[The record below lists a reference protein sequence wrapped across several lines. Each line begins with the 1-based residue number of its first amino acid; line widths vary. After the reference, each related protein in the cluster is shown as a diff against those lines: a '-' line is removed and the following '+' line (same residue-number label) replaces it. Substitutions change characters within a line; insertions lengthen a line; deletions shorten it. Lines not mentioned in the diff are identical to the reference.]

1 MRKNYFLTAAAA
13 LLALGMQAQT
23 TFTSGQITY
32 TVTGE
37 NTVECSGVNNAAT
50 SIEIPPTVVNGGVT
64 YDVKAIGEGAFKWSN
79 LISVVIPGSVETIK
93 AQAFYYSDLTSVT
106 FGEGVKY
113 IGDYAF
119 SSLGLS
125 TLTLP
130 NSVEWIGNS
139 AFYNQHN
146 SSYQPCLT
154 QVDLGDG
161 VKHIGNAAFYKLAAT
176 SIEIP
181 ASTEEIG
188 STCFLNSKLETVTL
202 NEGLKKIGDGAFNSC
217 TALSSITLPSTL
229 EEIGMEAFL
238 NDKALTAINIPAGV
252 TTIGESAIANT
263 AVSTITLDP
272 ANTSFVMENGVLY
285 TADKT
290 LLQMAPMTGV
300 STHVVNENCLGIVG
314 GAFWGSEL
322 QSITLNKKLTALGY
336 ACFESSL
343 LSEIN
348 LDGPDNINFIDEQVF
363 ADTKLTEVVLPS
375 SPYYLNDGEFAS
387 CTSLTSL
394 TIPEGITEIYPH
406 ALNNCTALQS
416 ITCLSA
422 VPPTIMDYYEDYDMP
437 FYNSNENAILY
448 VPKGS
453 KNAYQATEWSYYTIV
468 EQAQPLEVVSTN
480 PMSGANTETYQTFS
494 FEVTFNQPVTV
505 AQNNPDV
512 KIYVGEIGSSE
523 TLSPLDSWYA
533 TMNNEN
539 TLHVWG
545 SDYDGYVDY
554 FTSDINKTYYVVIPA
569 GVVTCE
575 AGANE
580 EIIIILNQGASAI
593 DTLVSNG
600 NATIEAIY
608 NINGQQVREMQK
620 GINIVRMSDGTVKK
634 IMK

>member
-1 MRKNYFLTAAAA
+1 MKKILSAIIA
-13 LLALGMQAQT
+13 LALCASVAVGASGCGCEKNKKTAKNT
-23 TFTSGQITY
+23 TSTSSGPGYKVEPTNPDFEEGDFGFY
-32 TVTGE
+32 RLNDNEVKVTVYNGKDKDIKIPE
-37 NTVECSGVNNAAT
+37 TVNGSK
-50 SIEIPPTVVNGGVT
+50 ITVV
-64 YDVKAIGEGAFKWSN
+64 GAN
-79 LISVVIPGSVETIK
+79 LFQATDVET
-93 AQAFYYSDLTSVT
+93 V
-106 FGEGVKY
+106 
-113 IGDYAF
+113 
-119 SSLGLS
+119 
-125 TLTLP
+125 
-130 NSVEWIGNS
+130 
-139 AFYNQHN
+139 
-146 SSYQPCLT
+146 
-154 QVDLGDG
+154 
-161 VKHIGNAAFYKLAAT
+161 
-176 SIEIP
+176 
-181 ASTEEIG
+181 
-188 STCFLNSKLETVTL
+188 
-202 NEGLKKIGDGAFNSC
+202 
-217 TALSSITLPSTL
+217 
-229 EEIGMEAFL
+229 
-238 NDKALTAINIPAGV
+238 
-252 TTIGESAIANT
+252 
-263 AVSTITLDP
+263 
-272 ANTSFVMENGVLY
+272 
-285 TADKT
+285 
-290 LLQMAPMTGV
+290 
-300 STHVVNENCLGIVG
+300 
-314 GAFWGSEL
+314 
-322 QSITLNKKLTALGY
+322 
-336 ACFESSL
+336 
-343 LSEIN
+343 
-348 LDGPDNINFIDEQVF
+348 
-363 ADTKLTEVVLPS
+363 
-375 SPYYLNDGEFAS
+375 
-387 CTSLTSL
+387 